1 MATDHQNGGS
11 DLNAPFLDDQSQTQ
25 SLDLGDHIV
34 GQTKEVTSSFN
45 TCFNGLNALSANKE
59 TKTLNAK

>member
-11 DLNAPFLDDQSQTQ
+11 DLNAPILDDQSQTQ

-34 GQTKEVTSSFN
+34 AQTKEVTSSFN